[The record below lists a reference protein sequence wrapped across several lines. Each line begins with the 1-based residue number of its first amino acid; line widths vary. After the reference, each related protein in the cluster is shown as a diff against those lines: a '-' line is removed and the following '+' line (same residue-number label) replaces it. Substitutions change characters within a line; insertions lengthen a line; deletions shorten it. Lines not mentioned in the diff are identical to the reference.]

1 MPRVVVVGLGPG
13 AEGLVTAGTLD
24 AIAACPTRFVRTT
37 RHPSVGLL
45 GEPTSFDDVY
55 ETADEL
61 DDVYRTIVERLVAA
75 ANEHGEVLYAVPGS
89 PSVRE
94 RSVALLR
101 ADPRVEVEVVPAMSF
116 LDLTWSRL
124 GVDPVAERAQV
135 VDGHRFAVDAA
146 GLPGPMLVC
155 HCDRRDAL
163 SELKL
168 SIDPW
173 PAARPVVL
181 QGLGTT
187 NERIF
192 EVDWADLDRVVEPDH
207 LTSVY
212 LPRLESPVG
221 AALGGLVELMR
232 RLRADCPWDAQ
243 QTHSSLRAYLLEE
256 SYEVLEAIDAFDPE
270 SGDGVEALEEELGD
284 LLFQVVF
291 HSALAAEEGW
301 FDLADVAV
309 GVTDKLRAR
318 HPHVF
323 GGAEVADI
331 ADLRRQWEERKVAEK
346 GRGSTYEGIP
356 RALPALAYASKVLS
370 KASSAGDEVS
380 LDAAGPDAPRVS
392 SAERE
397 VAARLLDVVRD
408 ARERGVD
415 PEQALRAALDAWLT
429 PR

>member
-1 MPRVVVVGLGPG
+1 MTRVVVVGLGPG
-13 AEGLVTAGTLD
+13 DEGLVTTATLD
-24 AIAACPTRFVRTT
+24 AIAACPVRFVRTR

-45 GEPTSFDDVY
+45 GEATSFDDVY
-55 ETADEL
+55 DAAEEL
-61 DDVYRTIVERLVAA
+61 DDVYSTIVDRLVAA

-101 ADPRVEVEVVPAMSF
+101 SDLRVEVEVVPAMSF

-124 GVDPVAERAQV
+124 GIDPVAERLQV

-163 SELKL
+163 SEIKL
-168 SIDPW
+168 SIEPW

-181 QGLGTT
+181 QGLGTSG
-187 NERIF
+187 ERIF
-192 EVDWADLDRVVEPDH
+192 EVDWVDLDRVVEPDH

-221 AALGGLVELMR
+221 AAFGALVELMR

-243 QTHSSLRAYLLEE
+243 QTHASLRAYLLEE
-256 SYEVLEAIDAFDPE
+256 SYEVLEAIDAFDPD
-270 SGDGVEALEEELGD
+270 SGEGAEELEEELGD

-301 FDLADVAV
+301 FDLADVAA

-323 GGAEVADI
+323 GDAEVANV

-356 RALPALAYASKVLS
+356 LALPALAYASKVLS
-370 KASSAGDEVS
+370 KAASAGDEVS
-380 LDAAGPDAPRVS
+380 FDPDLGPDDGSAPIS
-392 SAERE
+392 TA
-397 VAARLLDVVRD
+397 LLAVVGR
-408 ARERGVD
+408 AREAGVD
-415 PEQALRAALDAWLT
+415 PEQALRRALDTWLSN
-429 PR
+429 R

>member
-13 AEGLVTAGTLD
+13 DEGLVTAATLE
-24 AIAACPTRFVRTT
+24 AIAAGERRYVRTR

-45 GEPTSFDDVY
+45 GDAVSFDDVY
-55 ETADEL
+55 DTADSL
-61 DDVYRTIVERLVAA
+61 DAVYETIVERLVDA

-89 PSVRE
+89 PAVRE

-124 GVDPVAERAQV
+124 GVDPVAERVQV

-163 SELKL
+163 SEIKL
-168 SIDPW
+168 SVEPW
-173 PAARPVVL
+173 PSERPVLL
-181 QGLGTT
+181 QGLGTAE
-187 NERIF
+187 ERIV
-192 EVDWADLDRVVEPDH
+192 EVEWADLDRVVEADH

-212 LPRLESPVG
+212 LPRLVSPVG
-221 AALGGLVELMR
+221 AAFGGLVELMR
-232 RLRADCPWDAQ
+232 RLRAECPWDAQ
-243 QTHSSLRAYLLEE
+243 QTHASLRAYLLEE
-256 SYEVLEAIDAFDPE
+256 SYEVLEAIDAFDPDTGE
-270 SGDGVEALEEELGD
+270 GAEALEEELGD

-301 FDLADVAV
+301 FDLADVAA

-323 GGAEVADI
+323 GDAEVADV
-331 ADLRRQWEERKVAEK
+331 ADLRRQWEERKLAEK
-346 GRGSTYEGIP
+346 GRASRYEGIP
-356 RALPALAYASKVLS
+356 KALPALAYAAKVLG
-370 KASSAGDEVS
+370 KAATAGDDVD
-380 LDAAGPDAPRVS
+380 LVAVGIP
-392 SAERE
+392 SAESE
-397 VAARLLDVVRD
+397 VAATLLDVVRV